1 MDTSEALTIVEKD
14 GDKVAIYGLGGLSEE
29 NVKQKL
35 SELKPKPVQGVFSI
49 FMFHQS
55 IYELMPFNDDFIHFS
70 DLPEGFDLYVDG
82 HIHSKVESTVYGK
95 KFLIPGSTVLTQLK
109 EEEQGKKGFFVFDT
123 KSYSYTFEQI
133 NSRPFFAKRMQF
145 SNAEPSLIS
154 KACDEFIS
162 STIGKSG
169 ASVPIIRL
177 ILEGTVARG
186 ASSADIMLNSLSRKY
201 MSNAILSIDASR
213 LESEGVRES
222 IEQIRESKLGDTP
235 IKEFGMAM
243 LGAKLK
249 ELNSKWNNYT
259 ELFNMLSSDSS
270 KEKIIKEAMEYIEGI
285 DAATA

>member
-1 MDTSEALTIVEKD
+1 
-14 GDKVAIYGLGGLSEE
+14 
-29 NVKQKL
+29 
-35 SELKPKPVQGVFSI
+35 
-49 FMFHQS
+49 
-55 IYELMPFNDDFIHFS
+55 
-70 DLPEGFDLYVDG
+70 
-82 HIHSKVESTVYGK
+82 
-95 KFLIPGSTVLTQLK
+95 
-109 EEEQGKKGFFVFDT
+109 
-123 KSYSYTFEQI
+123 
-133 NSRPFFAKRMQF
+133 
-145 SNAEPSLIS
+145 
-154 KACDEFIS
+154 
-162 STIGKSG
+162 
-169 ASVPIIRL
+169 
-177 ILEGTVARG
+177 
-186 ASSADIMLNSLSRKY
+186 MLNSLSRKY